1 MSAPSF
7 GPAHHIAKLEQT
19 DYLNL
24 KQAPYLKGLLKPFK
38 GKGELEAWSGQCS
51 ELRDSVIEL
60 ARRRILAQA
69 RASPFNLLPL
79 QLSDQTTA
87 AGTTFLRWRS
97 IDRMSM
103 GVALWQTVVNDPA
116 TPASLIDGLYALE
129 LHRLVLNMQISLTHS
144 IARQAHDC
152 AIKVAQAEAVYRQ
165 RAIR

>member
-1 MSAPSF
+1 MSATSF
-7 GPAHHIAKLEQT
+7 GPVHRFPKLEQT

-79 QLSDQTTA
+79 QLSDHTSSS
-87 AGTTFLRWRS
+87 GTTFLRWRS
-97 IDRMSM
+97 IDRSSM
-103 GVALWQTVVNDPA
+103 GVALWQAVVSDPA

-129 LHRLVLNMQISLTHS
+129 LHRIVLNMQISLTHS
-144 IARQAHDC
+144 IARQAHEC
-152 AIKVAQAEAVYRQ
+152 AIKAAQAEAFYR
-165 RAIR
+165 RRTIR

>member
-1 MSAPSF
+1 MSAPSSA
-7 GPAHHIAKLEQT
+7 PMHSIAKLEQT

-79 QLSDQTTA
+79 QLSDQATV

-97 IDRMSM
+97 IDRSSM
-103 GVALWQTVVNDPA
+103 GVALWQAVVDDPA
-116 TPASLIDGLYALE
+116 TPPSLIEGLYTLE
-129 LHRLVLNMQISLTHS
+129 LQRIVLNMQISLTHS
-144 IARQAHDC
+144 IAKQARDC
-152 AIKVAQAEAVYRQ
+152 AIKAAQAEAVYRR
-165 RAIR
+165 RAVR

>member
-7 GPAHHIAKLEQT
+7 GPVHRIARLEQT

-38 GKGELEAWSGQCS
+38 GKGELEAWSKQCS

-97 IDRMSM
+97 IDRSSM
-103 GVALWQTVVNDPA
+103 GVALWQTVINAPT
-116 TPASLIDGLYALE
+116 TPTSLISGLYELE
-129 LHRLVLNMQISLTHS
+129 QHRIVLNMQISLTHS

-152 AIKVAQAEAVYRQ
+152 AIKLAQAETVYRGQ
-165 RAIR
+165 AIR